1 MNNVSEKKL
10 NVAYILHRFPYITE
24 TFIMREMYWVRE
36 HNVDIN
42 IFSLLP
48 PKDTIVQEQ
57 AKELLPYAHYSSFLS
72 LNVIKAQLYFLFRS
86 PSRYVKA
93 FIKTVWQTHREIS
106 VLLRTL
112 IIFPKSVYF
121 AQKMEKIGI
130 EHIHA
135 HFVWLEGI
143 AAGIAK
149 DLLGITF
156 TIHPHAFG
164 LFMRDQKDVRA
175 ELQNASGVVTVS
187 THHREYIATLC
198 PVIEQKDIGIVHYGL
213 EVDRYKPASKQSRN
227 GKVIRIVA
235 VGDLCEKKGP
245 EYLVDACALLAKRGY
260 HFQCDF
266 VGHGH
271 LQKKLQAQI
280 DRLGLQDRI
289 TLCGVQGLPQVLQ
302 KYHESDIF
310 ALPCVVARDGD
321 RDGMPNVLIEAMAC
335 ELPVVTT
342 PVAGIP
348 DLVTHEET
356 GLLVKERDAL
366 TLADALENLIVDE
379 AMRKRLGK
387 QARIKVLEGFQIQ
400 NSAEKLVNIFRQFG
414 NRS

>member
-1 MNNVSEKKL
+1 MKKNL
-10 NVAYILHRFPYITE
+10 QVAYLLHRFPYITE
-24 TFIMREMYWVRE
+24 TFIMREMYWIRK

-42 IFSLLP
+42 IFSLLS
-48 PKDTIVQEQ
+48 PKHTIVQEQ

-72 LNVIKAQLYFLFRS
+72 LNVIKAQFYFLFRS

-93 FIKTVWQTHREIS
+93 FIKTVWQTHREFS
-106 VLLRTL
+106 VLLRAL
-112 IIFPKSVYF
+112 FVFPKSVYF
-121 AQKMEKIGI
+121 AQQMEKLGI

-149 DLLGITF
+149 DLLGTTF

-187 THHREYIATLC
+187 THHREYIADLC
-198 PVIEQKDIGIVHYGL
+198 PVIEQKDIDIVHYGL
-213 EVDRYKPASKQSRN
+213 EVDRYKPSSKQSQN
-227 GKVIRIVA
+227 GKVIRIVS
-235 VGDLCEKKGP
+235 VGDLREKKGP

-266 VGHGH
+266 VGHGV

-280 DRLGLQDRI
+280 DSLGLRDNV
-289 TLCGVQGLPQVLQ
+289 TLCGAQGLPYVLQ
-302 KYHESDIF
+302 KYQESDIF
-310 ALPCVVARDGD
+310 ALPCVIAQSGD

-348 DLVTHEET
+348 DLVIHEET
-356 GLLVKERDAL
+356 GLLVKERDVS
-366 TLADALENLIVDE
+366 TLADALENLIVDKDLRE
-379 AMRKRLGK
+379 RLGR

-400 NSAEKLVNIFRQFG
+400 NSTEKLVNIFRQLSNG
-414 NRS
+414 SSTLK